1 MLTRAIPALL
11 RLASRAICLIVI
23 ASFAFFAVAQTRN
36 ASQAQQRELAGESTP
51 AKSTSKERP
60 GTVHKVVDEV
70 SEQLTS
76 PFSAITSG
84 SSDQWVKQGLDL
96 ALSLVIYGF
105 GLSFLART
113 LRL

>member
-1 MLTRAIPALL
+1 M

-23 ASFAFFAVAQTRN
+23 ASFAFFAVDQTRN
-36 ASQAQQRELAGESTP
+36 ASQAQQRELAGESSP

-70 SEQLTS
+70 SDQLTS
-76 PFSAITSG
+76 PFSAVTSG
-84 SSDQWVKQGLDL
+84 SSDQWVKHGLDL
-96 ALSLVIYGF
+96 VLSLAIYGF
-105 GLSFLART
+105 GLSYLARS